1 MKTNTFTAA
10 ALAVLLM
17 SGCSAGEKEIQT
29 KPMTLK
35 ADALTSEPGQPVG
48 VQVSGLSEE
57 EQSDSLSFVISG
69 GRIYKKDG
77 MWLFEAD
84 QPGSYTLRARSRDKK
99 SQPLTIRIREKETDR
114 QKDSASRTAPEKSPA
129 SGQILAESR
138 TETGSGKDSAQAE
151 TPAVPEATQ
160 PAAVDT
166 SGVPHQ
172 GLAVYDVDTVLAQAD
187 SLTGTRFTVTG
198 NLPQNAAPDEN
209 GQPMLS
215 ILSDSGAALPFQGQV
230 SIGGCLA
237 RLTGTL
243 ETGADGYVFQVESFS
258 QL

>member
-35 ADALTSEPGQPVG
+35 ADAFTSEPGQPVG

-99 SQPLTIRIREKETDR
+99 V
-114 QKDSASRTAPEKSPA
+114 SP
-129 SGQILAESR
+129 
-138 TETGSGKDSAQAE
+138 
-151 TPAVPEATQ
+151 
-160 PAAVDT
+160 
-166 SGVPHQ
+166 
-172 GLAVYDVDTVLAQAD
+172 
-187 SLTGTRFTVTG
+187 
-198 NLPQNAAPDEN
+198 
-209 GQPMLS
+209 
-215 ILSDSGAALPFQGQV
+215 
-230 SIGGCLA
+230 
-237 RLTGTL
+237 
-243 ETGADGYVFQVESFS
+243 
-258 QL
+258 